1 MFPPYHCPL
10 IQFNMTIR
18 HTSASLLAVILL
30 LAVACQSVN
39 RENPSE
45 AGAALGLWAASRM
58 FPDGQFHT
66 EKYMEAM
73 AAMRAADRGDRNP
86 GWEPLGPT
94 NIGGRTLCLAEH
106 PLDSN
111 IIWMGSASG
120 GIWKTTTGGRG
131 AAAWQ
136 RVETGFPVLGVSS
149 IAINPENPK
158 VIYAGTGEVYNLENS
173 LPNIAIR
180 TTRGTYGIGILK
192 SADGGQTWSKCLDW
206 SYGQLRA
213 VQHIRLNPLRPET
226 VYAATTE
233 GLLRSYNAG
242 LSWQVVHPLSMAV
255 DIEINPADTN
265 IIYVTHG
272 SLDDN
277 TVSGIYRSENGGTSF
292 AKLAGGLPDS
302 YSGRAK
308 LGMSPSQPGVIYASI
323 GDVLKQVGLYK
334 TTDGGDSW
342 TLINNTD
349 VCKHQG
355 WYSHDVAVYPT
366 DPNTIFWA
374 GFDSWKSVDGGATV
388 TQKSYWYLWT
398 FGYVPAGGPE
408 GPSDYIHA
416 DIHRVY
422 YSIHHPDR
430 LMAVTDGG
438 LFLSSDGG
446 ETFEGRNGGYQTQQF
461 YANAGNSSGNPDLCI
476 AGMQDNATAIYKGNP
491 AWTRVLGGDGLSAAI
506 RPGNDNIMYGS
517 YQYLAINR
525 STDGGASWQGI
536 GSQINEEAAFNG
548 PFELAPTNADI
559 MYAGAK
565 SLWRSTN
572 AGQNWTKV
580 TQVVDEG
587 NFIITIAVNPGN
599 SNQLYFSTAPNITSQ
614 ARVFKY
620 VSGSAPQLMTGLP
633 NRYCMDINW
642 HPTNPETAYAVF
654 GGFNTQHVWRTVNG
668 GQAWEAIDNG
678 LPDVPVNTM
687 VIDPGNPEILYI
699 GNDLGV
705 WISQNSG
712 ESWAPY
718 GQDGPQAMLVMHL
731 SVIPQTRKLRVA
743 THGLGMWQINMA
755 EPSEANS
762 PTGALTGLKV
772 FPNPASDRTTVTC
785 TLGKPDEVA
794 VSITDPSGRIILQ
807 TAFSR
812 ETGGTHAVSL
822 ELRDVPSGVYI
833 LSLISRRN
841 GILGR
846 EKVLVRKRE

>member
-1 MFPPYHCPL
+1 M
-10 IQFNMTIR
+10 IIR
-18 HTSASLLAVILL
+18 HTSASLLAFILL

-192 SADGGQTWSKCLDW
+192 SADGGQTWNKCLDW

-213 VQHIRLNPLRPET
+213 VQHIKLNPLRPET
-226 VYAATTE
+226 LYAATTE

-242 LSWQVVHPLSMAV
+242 LSWHVVHPLSMAV

-277 TVSGIYRSENGGTSF
+277 AVSGIYRSENGGASF
-292 AKLAGGLPDS
+292 VKLAGGLPDS

-476 AGMQDNATAIYKGNP
+476 AGMQDNATAIYKGDP
-491 AWTRVLGGDGLSAAI
+491 AWTRVLGGDGLCAAI

-548 PFELAPTNADI
+548 PFELAPSNPDI

-587 NFIITIAVNPGN
+587 NFIITIAVNPVN
-599 SNQLYFSTAPNITSQ
+599 TNQLYFSTAPNITSQ

-668 GQAWEAIDNG
+668 GQTWEAIDNG

-687 VIDPGNPEILYI
+687 AIDPGNPEILYI

-705 WISQNSG
+705 WISQNGG

-718 GQDGPQAMLVMHL
+718 GEGGPQAMLVMHL

-743 THGLGMWQINMA
+743 THGLGMWQIGMA
-755 EPSEANS
+755 DPSEATS
-762 PTGALTGLKV
+762 PTGILTGLKV
-772 FPNPASDRTTVTC
+772 FPNPASDKTMVTY

-794 VSITDPSGRIILQ
+794 VTITDLSGRMVLQ
-807 TAFSR
+807 TASTH
-812 ETGGTHAVSL
+812 EAGGTHAVNL
-822 ELRDVPSGVYI
+822 ELRDIPSGVYI
-833 LSLISRRN
+833 LSLTSRKS

-846 EKVLVRKRE
+846 EKMVIRKGE

>member
-1 MFPPYHCPL
+1 MK
-10 IQFNMTIR
+10 IR
-18 HTSASLLAVILL
+18 YTSSSLLVAIILL
-30 LAVACQSVN
+30 AAACQSVST
-39 RENPSE
+39 ESPSE

-66 EKYMEAM
+66 EKYMEAL
-73 AAMRAADRGDRNP
+73 AAARAAADRGERNP
-86 GWEPLGPT
+86 GWEPIGPV

-149 IAINPENPK
+149 IAINPADPK

-192 SADGGQTWSKCLDW
+192 SSDGGQSWSKCLDW

-213 VQHIRLNPLRPET
+213 VQHILLNPLRPET

-242 LSWQVVHPLSMAV
+242 ISWQVVHPLSMAV
-255 DIEINPADTN
+255 DIEINPADTS

-277 TVSGIYRSENGGTSF
+277 AVSGIYRSENGGNSF
-292 AKLAGGLPDS
+292 EKLTVGLPDS

-334 TTDGGDSW
+334 TNDGGDSW

-355 WYSHDVAVYPT
+355 WYSHDVAVYPGS
-366 DPNTIFWA
+366 PNTIFWA
-374 GFDSWKSVDGGATV
+374 GFDSWKSEDGGTTV

-408 GPSDYIHA
+408 GPPDYIHA

-422 YSIHHPDR
+422 YSMHHPDR

-438 LFLSSDGG
+438 LFLSHDGG

-461 YANAGNSSGNPDLCI
+461 YANVGNSSGNPDLCI
-476 AGMQDNATAIYKGNP
+476 AGMQDNATAIYRGDP

-517 YQYLAINR
+517 YQYLALNR
-525 STDGGASWQGI
+525 STNGGINWQGI
-536 GSQINEEAAFNG
+536 GSQINENAAFNG
-548 PFELAPTNADI
+548 PFELAPSNPDI

-565 SLWRSTN
+565 SLWRSNN

-580 TQVVDEG
+580 TQEVDEG
-587 NFIITIAVNPGN
+587 NFIITLAVNPAN
-599 SNQLYFSTAPNITSQ
+599 SGQLYFSTAPSNTDQ

-620 VSGSAPQLMTGLP
+620 VSGAAPQLMTGLP

-642 HPTNPETAYAVF
+642 HPTDQETAWAVF

-668 GQAWEAIDNG
+668 GQSWEAMDNG

-687 VIDPGNPEILYI
+687 VMDPDNPEIIYI

-705 WISQNSG
+705 WVSQNGG
-712 ESWAPY
+712 ESWLPH

-743 THGLGMWQINMA
+743 THGLGMWQINMLEA
-755 EPSEANS
+755 SEANIPAS
-762 PTGALTGLKV
+762 PLAGLEV
-772 FPNPASDRTTVTC
+772 FPNPVRDRANVTY
-785 TLGKPDEVA
+785 TLSESDEVA
-794 VSITDPSGRIILQ
+794 VTLSDQTGRQITRTPFL
-807 TAFSR
+807 R
-812 ETGGTHAVSL
+812 ETEGIHRTIIDLGSI
-822 ELRDVPSGVYI
+822 PSGVYV
-833 LSLISRRN
+833 LSLLSRKH
-841 GILGR
+841 GILRR
-846 EKVLVRKRE
+846 ERIAVSGQ

>member
-1 MFPPYHCPL
+1 MK
-10 IQFNMTIR
+10 IGSS
-18 HTSASLLAVILL
+18 SALQLAIFLFW
-30 LAVACQSVN
+30 AVSCQSV
-39 RENPSE
+39 EEKQPSE
-45 AGAALGLWAASRM
+45 AGAAFMQWAASRM

-66 EKYMEAM
+66 EKYMEAL
-73 AAMRAADRGDRNP
+73 AAMRTAAGRGDRNP
-86 GWEPLGPT
+86 GWEPIGPV
-94 NIGGRTLCLAEH
+94 NIGGRTLCLAEN

-111 IIWMGSASG
+111 VIWMGSASG

-149 IAINPENPK
+149 IAIDPHNPNI
-158 VIYAGTGEVYNLENS
+158 IYAGTGEVYNLENS
-173 LPNIAIR
+173 QPNIAIR

-192 SADGGQTWSKCLDW
+192 SADGGQTWSKSLDW

-213 VQHIRLNPLRPET
+213 VQHIKINPLRSET

-233 GLLRSYNAG
+233 GVLRSYNAG
-242 LSWQVVHPLSMAV
+242 LSWEVVHPLAMAV
-255 DIEINPADTN
+255 DMEINPADTN
-265 IIYVTHG
+265 MIYVTHG

-277 TVSGIYRSENGGTSF
+277 ASSGIYRSENGGNSF
-292 AKLAGGLPDS
+292 EKLTNGLPDS

-308 LGMSPSQPGVIYASI
+308 LGLSPSRPNILYASI
-323 GDVLKQVGLYK
+323 GDVLEQVGLYK
-334 TTDGGDSW
+334 TTDGGDNW

-366 DPNTIFWA
+366 NSDTIFWA
-374 GFDSWKSVDGGATV
+374 GLDSWKSEDGGISV

-422 YSIHHPDR
+422 YSMHHPDR
-430 LMAVTDGG
+430 LLAVTDGG
-438 LFLSSDGG
+438 LFVSTDGG

-461 YANAGNSSGNPDLCI
+461 YANVGNSSVNPDLCI
-476 AGMQDNATAIYKGNP
+476 AGMQDNATAIYRGDL

-517 YQYLAINR
+517 YQYLAMNR
-525 STDGGASWQGI
+525 STNGGVNWQGI

-548 PFELAPTNADI
+548 PFELAPSNPDI

-580 TQVVDEG
+580 TQEVDEG
-587 NFIITIAVNPGN
+587 NFIITIAVNPAN
-599 SNQLYFSTAPNITSQ
+599 SGQLYFSTAPSTTNQ

-620 VSGSAPQLMTGLP
+620 SSGLAPQLMTGLP

-642 HPTNPETAYAVF
+642 HPTNPEIAWAVF
-654 GGFNTQHVWRTVNG
+654 GGFNTQHVWRTLNG
-668 GQAWEAIDNG
+668 GQTWEAIDNG

-687 VIDPGNPEILYI
+687 VIDPSNPEILYI

-705 WISQNSG
+705 WISQNG
-712 ESWAPY
+712 GNSWAPY
-718 GQDGPQAMLVMHL
+718 GESGPQAMLVMHL

-755 EPSEANS
+755 DPSPVNTPADV
-762 PTGALTGLKV
+762 ATGLKV
-772 FPNPASDRTTVTC
+772 FPNPASDRISVAYM
-785 TLGKPDEVA
+785 LDKPGEVS
-794 VSITDPSGRIILQ
+794 VCITDMSGRMVQQ
-807 TAFSR
+807 TAYTHETAGEHTAFLNVSR
-812 ETGGTHAVSL
+812 
-822 ELRDVPSGVYI
+822 VPSGVYAV
-833 LSLISRRN
+833 SVKCRN
-841 GILGR
+841 SGIMTSEVVVIGNR
-846 EKVLVRKRE
+846 

>member
-1 MFPPYHCPL
+1 MKIRY
-10 IQFNMTIR
+10 TI
-18 HTSASLLAVILL
+18 APLLAVILL

-192 SADGGQTWSKCLDW
+192 SADGGQTWNKCLDW

-213 VQHIRLNPLRPET
+213 VQHIKLNPLRPET
-226 VYAATTE
+226 LYAATTE

-242 LSWQVVHPLSMAV
+242 LSWHVVHPLSMAV

-265 IIYVTHG
+265 IVYVTHG

-277 TVSGIYRSENGGTSF
+277 AVSGIYRSENGGASF
-292 AKLAGGLPDS
+292 VKLAGGLPDS

-476 AGMQDNATAIYKGNP
+476 AGMQDNATAIYKGDP
-491 AWTRVLGGDGLSAAI
+491 AWTRVLGGDGLCAAI

-525 STDGGASWQGI
+525 STDGGANWQGI

-548 PFELAPTNADI
+548 PFELAPSNPDI

-587 NFIITIAVNPGN
+587 NFIITIAVNPVN
-599 SNQLYFSTAPNITSQ
+599 TNQLYFSTAPNITSQ

-668 GQAWEAIDNG
+668 GQTWEAIDNG

-687 VIDPGNPEILYI
+687 AIDPENPEILYI

-705 WISQNSG
+705 WISQNGG

-718 GQDGPQAMLVMHL
+718 GEGGPQAMLVMHL

-743 THGLGMWQINMA
+743 THGLGMWQIGMA
-755 EPSEANS
+755 DPSEATS
-762 PTGALTGLKV
+762 PTGILTGLKV
-772 FPNPASDRTTVTC
+772 FPNPASDKTMVTY
-785 TLGKPDEVA
+785 TLGKPDEV
-794 VSITDPSGRIILQ
+794 VIGITDLSGRKVLQ
-807 TAFSR
+807 TACTH
-812 ETGGTHAVSL
+812 EAGGTHAVNL

-833 LSLISRRN
+833 LSLTSRKS

-846 EKVLVRKRE
+846 EKMVIRKGE